1 MATIPFAG
9 ILKSLWVTAR
19 TVFRKPVTVQYPVER
34 PPYAERMR
42 GFPALIWDEAINEPF
57 CTGCQVCAR
66 YCPTNAIFV
75 TMKDNPLNAAGESP
89 RRKIVDDFYLD
100 IGRCI
105 QCKICVDV
113 CNFDA
118 IYMSHETEFSEWD
131 KSELVFD
138 LKQMLHLKEQANPR
152 TKQVVTSR

>member
-9 ILKSLWVTAR
+9 VIRSLWVTLRSA
-19 TVFRKPVTVQYPVER
+19 TRKTVTVPYPTVRRE
-34 PPYAERMR
+34 PAERMR
-42 GFPALIWDEAINEPF
+42 GFPALIWDQAIDEPF

-75 TMKDNPLNAAGESP
+75 TMQDNPKNQAGESP

-118 IYMSHETEFSEWD
+118 IYMSHETEFSEWE
-131 KSELVFD
+131 KKELVFD
-138 LKQMLHLKEQANPR
+138 LKQMLTLKEQANPR
-152 TKQVVTSR
+152 TKHVVMSR